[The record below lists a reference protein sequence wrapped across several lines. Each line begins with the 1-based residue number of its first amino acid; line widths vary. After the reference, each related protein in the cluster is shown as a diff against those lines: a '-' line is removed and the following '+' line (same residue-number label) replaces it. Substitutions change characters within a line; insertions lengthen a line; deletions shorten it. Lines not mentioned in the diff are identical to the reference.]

1 MTDRRICIALVL
13 LLLACGG
20 GAKEAE
26 HGQDAHAEDAHAGD
40 GSITLTAAAIKNAGI
55 ELAVASR
62 ATGAVSA
69 AIDAPGQVEADPS
82 RIAFVSSRAAG
93 RLERLAAVIG
103 DRVDAGQVVAWV
115 QSPAF
120 TTAQH
125 DYQLA
130 VRRETAIGMTADSSG
145 ARALRQAAEDRLKL
159 LGVADAGITALRR
172 GDAPAPL
179 LAVTAPFAGS
189 LVEGLML
196 AGAAVE
202 PGTPIFRLIDLRELD
217 IAADVAEQ
225 QLPLLRIGQDATVLV
240 PAYPDLRITGRVE
253 RIKDE
258 LDPTTRT
265 IEALIHV
272 RNPNGVLRPG
282 MFARVRVGST
292 APIAA
297 TSGAVVVPASALLSD
312 AGQQYLFVAKDSLS
326 FERRDV
332 RLASAD
338 ARFGAIGAASVVIEE
353 GLQDGE
359 RVVVKGAFIL
369 KSELAKAGLGDDH

>member
-1 MTDRRICIALVL
+1 MTDRRIVVAL
-13 LLLACGG
+13 LLLLTACGG
-20 GAKEAE
+20 EAKEAE
-26 HGQDAHAEDAHAGD
+26 REHAETAEAGHASD
-40 GSITLTAAAIKNAGI
+40 DLVTLTPSAVQNAGI
-55 ELAVASR
+55 ELATAGR
-62 ATGAVSA
+62 AAGAVSA

-93 RLERLAAVIG
+93 RLERLVAVIG
-103 DRVDAGQVVAWV
+103 DRVEAGQVVAWV

-120 TTAQH
+120 VTAQH

-130 VRRETAIGMTADSSG
+130 VRREAVIGMTADSSG

-159 LGVADAGITALRR
+159 LGVSEREIDALRR

-179 LAVTAPFAGS
+179 LAVTAPFPGS
-189 LVEGLML
+189 LVEGLTL

-225 QLPLLRIGQDATVLV
+225 QLPLLRIGQDAIVIV

-282 MFARVRVGST
+282 MFARVRVGSGT
-292 APIAA
+292 AAAA
-297 TSGAVVVPASALLSD
+297 TSGAVTVPASALLSD
-312 AGQQYLFVAKDSLS
+312 GGQQYLFVAKDSVT
-326 FERRDV
+326 FERREV

-338 ARFGAIGAASVVIEE
+338 ARYGAIGGLSVVIDE
-353 GLQDGE
+353 GLQAGE
-359 RVVVKGAFIL
+359 RVVAKGAFIL